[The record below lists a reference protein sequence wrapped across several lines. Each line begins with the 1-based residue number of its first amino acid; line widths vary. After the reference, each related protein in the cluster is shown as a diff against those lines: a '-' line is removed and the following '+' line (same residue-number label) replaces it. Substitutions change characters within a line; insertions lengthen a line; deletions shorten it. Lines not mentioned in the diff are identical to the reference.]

1 MFLQCT
7 TSKMILMR
15 FQCSSSYIISL
26 FFYKLNEI
34 SEVKWNPKS
43 ERVKQLVLTQ
53 YFCQVV
59 VECNVSGAGICTEAR
74 FLENLRRCSQ
84 LSSLFVLFHILNAWE
99 CFDIVVKD
107 VIGQF

>member
-15 FQCSSSYIISL
+15 FQCSAFYIIGL

-34 SEVKWNPKS
+34 SKVKWNQKS
-43 ERVKQLVLTQ
+43 ETVKQLALTQ
-53 YFCQVV
+53 QFCQAV

-74 FLENLRRCSQ
+74 FPENLRPCSQ
-84 LSSLFVLFHILNAWE
+84 HSSLYVSYFKRMGAL
-99 CFDIVVKD
+99 
-107 VIGQF
+107 